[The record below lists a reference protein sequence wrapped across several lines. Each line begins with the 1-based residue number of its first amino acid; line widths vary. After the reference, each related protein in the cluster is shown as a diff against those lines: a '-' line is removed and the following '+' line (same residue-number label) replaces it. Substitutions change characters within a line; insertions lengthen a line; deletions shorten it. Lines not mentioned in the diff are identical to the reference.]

1 MNEKYPLSLPENTVL
16 AGQYIIQEPLGQGGF
31 GITYKAVDRL
41 SGKYV
46 AVKEYFPETMATRMT
61 GKTDVITYSGDR
73 GENFIYGKQCFMQ
86 EAETLAQFIGNEN
99 IVRVYSYFEEYGT
112 AYFVMDYIEGTP
124 LDEYVKLHGGK
135 ISFEEASDILIP
147 IMDALG
153 AVHDK
158 GIVHRDVSPDNIYIT
173 KKGEVK
179 LIDFGAARQSLGDK
193 SQSLDVILKHGF
205 APKEQYMRRGKQGA
219 FTDIYALGATFYYVL
234 TGKRPPD
241 ALERVDEDDIIPPST
256 LGVKLS
262 REAEEAILMALNV
275 QPEDRF
281 QSMSAFKNAMMS
293 VKGQEDNVVVHSTSV
308 LDAISQVNP
317 VNSTTA
323 SDTISTA
330 HSVNSTSGYNN
341 RSSAKKKS
349 GKRVGISIGVVFL
362 IVAAVFGIMI
372 IRFSGLS
379 GVKDDGDII
388 GNNINNLSNGSGI
401 IPGGDMEGEVYLDM
415 DNDGKRFRSLSII
428 DDKVYAVNGAGIAV
442 RFNMTDNRNISG
454 AEVVPQLSDFQNIT
468 RLYVSK
474 SNFYVFTSDRNLY
487 CVNRNENSIREC
499 SFDDLRVGEYTFTE
513 NGKFCYM
520 DWSGE
525 KGYWTL
531 FYSSMDEM
539 DQMATAYYTISD
551 EYSGVGSL
559 NAKLFSGEGDNVYV
573 YLGCTDKNLNKL
585 YKFDLSKNTGENP
598 AIYDYNDAYI
608 RQGFNYDGRNV
619 ISAYWEG
626 EDSDSIFR
634 VESLEFDTGKTELF
648 YNDNVDTAGN
658 QINCFDEL
666 TVYPGKTDKVSLLVG
681 PVDVNT
687 GANRALQLDLPLN

>member
-46 AVKEYFPETMATRMT
+46 AVKEYFPETMATRMA

-281 QSMSAFKNAMMS
+281 QSMSAFKNAMLAVRVQGNDRS
-293 VKGQEDNVVVHSTSV
+293 VYPTSAMNSTIPV
-308 LDAISQVNP
+308 KQVNP
-317 VNSTTA
+317 AN
-323 SDTISTA
+323 
-330 HSVNSTSGYNN
+330 
-341 RSSAKKKS
+341 SSAEHDGPRRNKGKGKKRIII
-349 GKRVGISIGVVFL
+349 GAGIAAAMVAVVF
-362 IVAAVFGIMI
+362 FGMAYIGSVG
-372 IRFSGLS
+372 SGGRYS
-379 GVKDDGDII
+379 GAII
-388 GNNINNLSNGSGI
+388 GNNVNNLSNGSGI
-401 IPGGDMEGEVYLDM
+401 IPGGDMEGEAYLDM

-468 RLYVSK
+468 QLYVSK
-474 SNFYVFTSDRNLY
+474 NNFYVFTSDRKLY
-487 CVNRNENSIREC
+487 CVSRTENKTQESY
-499 SFDDLRVGEYTFTE
+499 FDYDNGEFTFTE
-513 NGKFCYM
+513 KGRLCYIVREYNAQS
-520 DWSGE
+520 DGYYWNLYVTPIGE
-525 KGYWTL
+525 I
-531 FYSSMDEM
+531 
-539 DQMATAYYTISD
+539 DQIANADYYTFPD
-551 EYSGVGSL
+551 DFSGVVSD
-559 NAKLFSGEGDNVYV
+559 AQLFGGVGDEVYI
-573 YLGCTDKNLNKL
+573 YLYCLEKNLNRL

-598 AIYDYNDAYI
+598 AIYDYNDAYR
-608 RQGFNYDGRNV
+608 RQGFNYDGKNV

-626 EDSDSIFR
+626 YSGSNFR

-658 QINCFDEL
+658 QINYFDEL

-681 PVDVNT
+681 PVDVYT